1 MPPGPVSRCGIG
13 AKNARYTGAIAST
26 RNSFFAREGMRASIA
41 KDYGMTDS
49 HLAILR
55 PHPYEKK
62 AARELIPR
70 GLRKTVRA
78 YCLLGLLAAGGF
90 DPPCSPAFACETSN
104 IRVPLS
110 RCTFFP
116 AEVITEPCVAFEPAA
131 FRFKPFNPNAPW
143 LFEVSCPAAFKPPT
157 APFEAPAML
166 PPAVAAEFK
175 VPPAAPPVLAA
186 VFVTAPTAPPAVDV
200 TPPNAPRPPAVPEPA
215 ADAPMPPMVSMS
227 APAAD
232 APLSA
237 EAIAWIVTLFNG
249 ISCPFFRIALSNTM
263 PSDDSD
269 SPLARAEACVTWP
282 TSFEPFGIAVFPSDF
297 AASVVRAFTGSPG
310 LHFFESIGEL
320 SAALNAVPLASE
332 AFACLFCADAADAAD
347 ADALPEA
354 CACVCPACTE
364 ACPLL
369 CAPACAPVCDCAAA
383 LRQKRVPTAIAM
395 PAHFM
400 VLVPPQEL

>member
-1 MPPGPVSRCGIG
+1 MKKGR
-13 AKNARYTGAIAST
+13 TG
-26 RNSFFAREGMRASIA
+26 
-41 KDYGMTDS
+41 D
-49 HLAILR
+49 
-55 PHPYEKK
+55 
-62 AARELIPR
+62 LIPC
-70 GLRKTVRA
+70 GPSSNSPA
-78 YCLLGLLAAGGF
+78 YCLLGLLAPGF
-90 DPPCSPAFACETSN
+90 DSGFASGLLAAAGFDAPCSPAFACETSN
-104 IRVPLS
+104 IRVPPS

-131 FRFKPFNPNAPW
+131 LRFKPFNPNAPW
-143 LFEVSCPAAFKPPT
+143 LFEVSCPAAFRPPT

-166 PPAVAAEFK
+166 PPAFAAEFT
-175 VPPAAPPVLAA
+175 VPPATPPALAA

-200 TPPNAPRPPAVPEPA
+200 TPPNAPRPLAVPEPA
-215 ADAPMPPMVSMS
+215 ADAPMPPMASMS

-232 APLSA
+232 APLCA

-282 TSFEPFGIAVFPSDF
+282 TSFEPLGITVFPSDF

-310 LHFFESIGEL
+310 LHFFESIDVL

-332 AFACLFCADAADAAD
+332 AFACPFCADAADAAD

-383 LRQKRVPTAIAM
+383 LRDRRVPTAIAI

-400 VLVPPQEL
+400 VLVPPQKLHSDQELGLRLDIRVSTQPFDSGKEHAAK